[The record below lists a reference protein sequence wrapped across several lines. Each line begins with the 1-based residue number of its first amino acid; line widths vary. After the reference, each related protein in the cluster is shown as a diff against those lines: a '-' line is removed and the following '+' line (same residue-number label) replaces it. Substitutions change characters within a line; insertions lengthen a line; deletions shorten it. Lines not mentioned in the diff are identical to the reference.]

1 MTASGSDAAP
11 LARKP
16 SWQLLYGAAALLI
29 LLVIGL
35 DQFLGVK
42 VNDRFADS
50 LAADRG
56 WATRFDALSEL
67 RRLAGEVDAPAND
80 IFASGQVD
88 HERQRLHAAHERFKQ
103 SLAATIQRFE
113 SHPTEGER
121 ELMVQGLQSAGA
133 TVQRMVE
140 QSETTLLRFGEQR
153 LDAASRAMVEVDRSY
168 ARLQEDLRGVG
179 RISRTIQKAQFD
191 ALGQSVGRYRWL
203 EFASAVVVSAIT
215 LGMLVYGFLIRRRM
229 ETASA
234 DRARHLT
241 ELQAAK
247 DAAEAASQAK
257 SQFLANMSHEIRTP
271 MNGVLGMTELLMGTT
286 LNDQQRR
293 FADSAHRSGQALLG
307 VINDILD
314 FSKIESGKFEVE
326 SLPFNPCEVAY
337 DVAELLAVQAHAKGL
352 EVICQMGPDLPVRAY
367 GDAARLRQVLMNL
380 MGNAVKFTERGHVMI
395 SVVKLPASSA
405 AHNHAALLEFAVSDS
420 GPGISPADQARVFDA
435 FTQADSSRTRR
446 HGGTGLGLTISS
458 QLVAMMGGKLQLQ
471 STRGEGS
478 RFWFSLPM
486 RLVPDN
492 ATMLT
497 DREAAALQ
505 GLQVLVVDDNTT
517 NLDILR
523 HQLTAW
529 GLRVDTASNGEHA
542 LELMSKRP
550 VVHDLAILDV
560 HMPDMD
566 GLTLTQRIRANR
578 RLDGLKL
585 MMLSSQGLDM
595 PAISLTRLGVER
607 WLSKP
612 VRKQELRRALIDLLA
627 HEAQPVPAAAL
638 PAPPPLPGPV
648 RSARVLLAEDH
659 LVNQEVAAQM
669 LRLAGYDVQV
679 VSDGQAAIDAAR
691 SHAFDVV
698 LMDCLMP
705 VVDGFEAT
713 ARLREIERAEGVT
726 GSARL
731 PIVALTA
738 NAMKGDVE
746 ACLAAGMDD
755 YVAKPFTQEQLVA
768 AIERRLKARNASHAS
783 PS

>member
-1 MTASGSDAAP
+1 MTPPAPDAVRP
-11 LARKP
+11 ARR
-16 SWQLLYGAAALLI
+16 SAWHLLYGAAAILI
-29 LLVIGL
+29 LAVVGL

-50 LAADRG
+50 LAGDRR
-56 WATRFDALSEL
+56 WATRFDALAEL
-67 RRLAGEVDAPAND
+67 RKLAGDVDAPAND
-80 IFASGQVD
+80 IFASGQVEP
-88 HERQRLHAAHERFKQ
+88 ERERLLLASSRFNAA
-103 SLAATIQRFE
+103 LATTMRRFE
-113 SHPTEGER
+113 DHPVEAER
-121 ELMVQGLQSAGA
+121 ELMLQGLQSAGT

-140 QSETTLLRFGEQR
+140 QSQTTLEHVHAGRIE
-153 LDAASRAMVEVDRSY
+153 AATRAMVEVDRSY
-168 ARLQEDLRGVG
+168 ARMQDDLRGVG
-179 RISRTIQKAQFD
+179 RLSRAVQKVQLD
-191 ALGQSVGRYRWL
+191 ALARAVDRYRWL
-203 EFASAVVVSAIT
+203 EATSAVAVTAIT
-215 LGMLVYGFLIRRRM
+215 LGMLVYGFRIRQQM
-229 ETASA
+229 EGAL
-234 DRARHLT
+234 DDKARHMA
-241 ELQAAK
+241 ELQLAK

-352 EVICQMGPDLPVRAY
+352 EVICQMGTDLPVRAY

-380 MGNAVKFTERGHVMI
+380 LGNAVKFTERGHVMI
-395 SVVKLPASSA
+395 SVNKLPASSA

-458 QLVAMMGGKLQLQ
+458 QLVAMMGGKLQLH
-471 STRGEGS
+471 SAPGEGS

-492 ATMLT
+492 ATTLT
-497 DREAAALQ
+497 DREAAALH
-505 GLQVLVVDDNTT
+505 GLQVLVVDDNLT

-523 HQLTAW
+523 HQLTGW
-529 GLRVDTASNGEHA
+529 GLRVDTASGGEQA
-542 LELMSKRP
+542 LALMGTRP

-560 HMPDMD
+560 HMPAMD
-566 GLTLTQRIRANR
+566 GLTLTARIRANH
-578 RLDGLKL
+578 RLDGMKL
-585 MMLSSQGLDM
+585 VMLSSQGLDM
-595 PAISLTRLGVER
+595 PATSLARLGVDR

-627 HEAQPVPAAAL
+627 HELVTVPDMPLPLPVPTPTG
-638 PAPPPLPGPV
+638 PA
-648 RSARVLLAEDH
+648 RSARILLAEDH

-679 VSDGQAAIDAAR
+679 VADGQAAIEAAS

-713 ARLREIERAEGVT
+713 ARLREIERAEGVS

-768 AIERRLKARNASHAS
+768 AIERRLGARSEHRTG
-783 PS
+783 

>member
-1 MTASGSDAAP
+1 MTPAAP
-11 LARKP
+11 DAVPTARRSP
-16 SWQLLYGAAALLI
+16 WQLLYGAAAVLI
-29 LLVIGL
+29 LLVVGL
-35 DQFLGVK
+35 DQFLGLR
-42 VNDRFADS
+42 VNERFADS

-56 WATRFDALSEL
+56 WAVRFDALSEL

-80 IFASGQVD
+80 IFASGDV
-88 HERQRLHAAHERFKQ
+88 ERERVRLHAAHARFTEA
-103 SLAATIQRFE
+103 LATALQRFQGHLEE
-113 SHPTEGER
+113 SER
-121 ELMVQGLQSAGA
+121 ELMLQGLQGAGA
-133 TVQRMVE
+133 SVQRMVE
-140 QSETTLLRFGEQR
+140 QSEFTLQRYAEKRFEP
-153 LDAASRAMVEVDRSY
+153 ASRAMVEVDRSY
-168 ARLQEDLRGVG
+168 AQMQEELRGVG
-179 RISRTIQKAQFD
+179 RVSRAVQKAQFD
-191 ALGQSVGRYRWL
+191 ALARSVTRYRWL
-203 EFASAVVVSAIT
+203 EFASAVVIAAIT
-215 LGMLVYGFLIRRRM
+215 LGMLVYGYRIRRRM
-229 ETASA
+229 EHASA
-234 DRARHLT
+234 DKAQHLR

-314 FSKIESGKFEVE
+314 FSKIEAGKFEVE

-352 EVICQMGPDLPVRAY
+352 EVICQMGADLPLRAY

-395 SVVKLPASSA
+395 SVTRLPASSA
-405 AHNHAALLEFAVSDS
+405 AHNHAALVEFAVSDS
-420 GPGISPADQARVFDA
+420 GPGISTADQARVFDA

-458 QLVAMMGGKLQLQ
+458 QLVAMMGGKLQLH
-471 STRGEGS
+471 SAPGEGS

-492 ATMLT
+492 AGALT
-497 DREAAALQ
+497 DREAVALH
-505 GLQVLVVDDNTT
+505 GLQVLIVDDNTT

-523 HQLTAW
+523 HQLSAW
-529 GLRVDTASNGEHA
+529 GLRVDTADSGEQA
-542 LELMSKRP
+542 LEMMRKRP

-566 GLTLTQRIRANR
+566 GLSLTQRIRANR
-578 RLDGLKL
+578 QLDGLKIV
-585 MMLSSQGLDM
+585 MLSSQGLDM
-595 PAISLTRLGVER
+595 PAVSLTRLGVER

-627 HEAQPVPAAAL
+627 HELVPSAAAVTAPAPAAV
-638 PAPPPLPGPV
+638 PM
-648 RSARVLLAEDH
+648 RSARILLAEDH

-669 LRLAGYDVQV
+669 LRMAGYDVQV
-679 VSDGQAAIDAAR
+679 VADGQAAIDAAS

-705 VVDGFEAT
+705 VMDGFEAT
-713 ARLREIERAEGVT
+713 ARLREIERVEGVS

-755 YVAKPFTQEQLVA
+755 YVAKPFTKEQLVA
-768 AIERRLKARNASHAS
+768 AIERRLKARSTARSS
-783 PS
+783 

>member
-11 LARKP
+11 PARKP

-42 VNDRFADS
+42 VNDRFGDS
-50 LAADRG
+50 LAADRN
-56 WATRFDALSEL
+56 WAARFEALGEL
-67 RRLAGEVDAPAND
+67 RRLAGEVDTPAND

-88 HERQRLHAAHERFKQ
+88 TERQRLHAAHERFKQ
-103 SLAATIQRFE
+103 SLATTLQRFE
-113 SHPTEGER
+113 GHPIEGER

-140 QSETTLLRFGEQR
+140 QSETTLQRFAEQR

-179 RISRTIQKAQFD
+179 RISRTLQKAQFD

-203 EFASAVVVSAIT
+203 EFASAVVVTAIT

-234 DRARHLT
+234 DKARHLI

-314 FSKIESGKFEVE
+314 FSKIEAGKFEVE

-420 GPGISPADQARVFDA
+420 GPGISTADQARVFDA

-505 GLQVLVVDDNTT
+505 GLQVLVVDDNST

-529 GLRVDTASNGEHA
+529 GLRVDTASSGEHA

-585 MMLSSQGLDM
+585 VMLSSQGLDM
-595 PAISLTRLGVER
+595 PTISLTRLGIER

-627 HEAQPVPAAAL
+627 HEAQPVPDAVVSPPL
-638 PAPPPLPGPV
+638 PAPGPV

-768 AIERRLKARNASHAS
+768 AIERRLKARAVQRAE
-783 PS
+783 